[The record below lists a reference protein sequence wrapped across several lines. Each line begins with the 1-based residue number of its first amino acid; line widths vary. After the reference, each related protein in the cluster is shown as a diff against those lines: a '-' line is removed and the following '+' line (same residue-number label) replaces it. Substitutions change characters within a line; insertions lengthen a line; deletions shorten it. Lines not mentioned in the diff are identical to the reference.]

1 MADDA
6 RSEKTIP
13 QETVPVPAAALSSD
27 ELPEKPV
34 VQNVEVAAVLG
45 NLAGEYAGVE
55 IPAPGTAER
64 RAIERRLVRKIDFTM
79 LPLIVILFILNYL
92 DRNNIAAAKL
102 STFVDD
108 LKLSST
114 EYSCVVSI
122 MFVSYILMQIP
133 SNLILAR
140 ITRPNYYLPFIMIMW
155 GIFTTLISKVNS
167 FGPLIVLRILIG
179 AFEAGFYPGVI
190 YYLSCWYTRGE
201 IAKRSSIFVLGSFI
215 SGAFSGFI
223 AYGVV
228 ENLDGVGGKAAWR
241 WLFIIEGVTTV
252 GVGFIAIMLLPS
264 LPQNTR
270 WLLTK
275 EERLVGVMRL
285 LEDVKLTEQE
295 QDECEEGR
303 TVVTAKQG
311 VIMALRDPKVLN
323 FIEILFCIAGTASI
337 NTVFPTIV
345 ESLGYTYSKTLL
357 LTAPPWILCAITC
370 YSNSFHSDRTQERFW
385 HMVWGPAL
393 SVVGFAIG
401 LATTKTAPRYVAI
414 MILLQIYNSWGVAFA
429 WVTSTLNQPPIK
441 RAAAIAIINIG
452 FNLPNVFMAYLF
464 TTGDSPK
471 FVAGFS
477 LCLCF
482 AVFSMVGCVVMRFQ
496 IIRANKRLEQG
507 YKVDGMDGSTG
518 FRFPY

>member
-1 MADDA
+1 MADA
-6 RSEKTIP
+6 KSEKTIP
-13 QETVPVPAAALSSD
+13 QETIPVPVATLATD
-27 ELPEKPV
+27 DLPEKPV
-34 VQNVEVAAVLG
+34 TQNVEVANALG
-45 NLAGEYAGVE
+45 NLAGEYAGLE
-55 IPAPGTAER
+55 IPPPGTQER
-64 RAIERRLVRKIDFTM
+64 RDIERRLVRKIDFTM
-79 LPLIVILFILNYL
+79 LPLIVALYILNYL

-102 STFVDD
+102 STFVED
-108 LKLSST
+108 LNLSAT

-122 MFVSYILMQIP
+122 MFVSYILLQIP

-140 ITRPNYYLPFIMIMW
+140 IPRPNLYLPIIMIMW
-155 GIFTTLISKVNS
+155 GIFTTLIARVNS
-167 FGPLIVLRILIG
+167 FGPLVVLRLLIG

-190 YYLSCWYTRGE
+190 YYLSCWYTRLE
-201 IAKRSSIFVLGSFI
+201 LAKRSSIFILGSYL

-228 ENLDGVGGKAAWR
+228 QNLDGVGGKAAWR

-252 GVGFIAIMLLPS
+252 GVGLLAIPLLPS

-285 LEDVKLTEQE
+285 LEDVKLTELQ
-295 QDECEEGR
+295 QDACEEAR
-303 TVVTAKQG
+303 TAVTVKQG

-323 FIEILFCIAGTASI
+323 FFEIMFCVAGTASI

-345 ESLGYTYSKTLL
+345 ESLGYEYSKTLL

-370 YSNSFHSDRTQERFW
+370 YLNSYHSDRTQERFW

-414 MILLQIYNSWGVAFA
+414 MILLQIYNSWGVGFA
-429 WVTSTLNQPPIK
+429 WITNTLNQPPIK
-441 RAAAIAIINIG
+441 RAAAISIINIG

-464 TTGDSPK
+464 TSGDSPQ
-471 FVAGFS
+471 FYAGFS

-482 AVFSMVGCVVMRFQ
+482 AALSIVGCVLMRFQ
-496 IIRANKRLEQG
+496 IIRANKRLAEG

-518 FRFPY
+518 FRFYY